1 MHIKAVSGAVFALAA
16 AVAGPVAAHDHMIER
31 NGQILANGQN
41 HPRFLNVGGSFISCE
56 AFGPIPGDSI
66 GSAWYG
72 LETAHHGP
80 DADSPGKSDGCYMIE
95 GGLSPLNPLSDR
107 NPAIK

>member
-1 MHIKAVSGAVFALAA
+1 MLRALKFVIACPTLICA
-16 AVAGPVAAHDHMIER
+16 TPSVAHDHSIER
-31 NGQILANGQN
+31 NGQVLANGQN
-41 HPRFLNVGGSFISCE
+41 HPLFSNSSGSLMSCE
-56 AFGPIPGDSI
+56 SYGPIVNDSI
-66 GSAWYG
+66 GAAWYG

-80 DADSPGKSDGCYMIE
+80 DASGKGKSEGCYMIE